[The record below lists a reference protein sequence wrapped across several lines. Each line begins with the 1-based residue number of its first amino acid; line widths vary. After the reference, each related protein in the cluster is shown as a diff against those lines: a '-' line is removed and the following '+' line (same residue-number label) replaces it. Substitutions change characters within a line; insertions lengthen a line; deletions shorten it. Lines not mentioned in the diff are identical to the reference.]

1 MDSFLTELSPAEQEI
16 IEGFREC
23 ILTTDST
30 VVENTG
36 SFMNNQGALVYKQE
50 DVFKYALA
58 RTKNHFTLHS
68 MVMYAYPETVTQLKE
83 QSSKLKFQKGCIN
96 FKSLSDFPLSE
107 FSALIQL
114 FAEKDFTPILQHYK
128 SKKK

>member
-16 IEGFREC
+16 IEGFRKC
-23 ILTTDST
+23 ILSLDST
-30 VVENTG
+30 VEESTEAIM
-36 SFMNNQGALVYKQE
+36 SNQGAFVYKQE
-50 DVFKYALA
+50 GVFKYGLA
-58 RTKNHFTLHS
+58 KTKHHFSLHS

>member
-1 MDSFLTELSPAEQEI
+1 MDSFLAELSSVDQKI
-16 IEGFREC
+16 IEGFRNC
-23 ILTTDST
+23 ILSTDST
-30 VVENTG
+30 VVESTG
-36 SFMNNQGALVYKQE
+36 SVMNSQGALVYKQE

-68 MVMYAYPETVTQLKE
+68 MVMYAYPKTVKNLKE

-107 FSALIQL
+107 FSALIKL
-114 FAEKDFTPILQHYK
+114 FAEEDFTPILQHYK
-128 SKKK
+128 SKKE